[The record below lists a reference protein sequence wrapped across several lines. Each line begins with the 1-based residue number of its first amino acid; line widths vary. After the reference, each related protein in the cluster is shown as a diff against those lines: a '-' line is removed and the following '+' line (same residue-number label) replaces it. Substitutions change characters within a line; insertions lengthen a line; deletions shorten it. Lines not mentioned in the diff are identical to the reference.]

1 LVEKFI
7 FIFIGENIMKL
18 SAPKS
23 TTFII
28 ALVLVLVGVLGKLNI
43 IGAVAQ
49 YDFWLVLA
57 GFVLLALANL
67 LKDL

>member
-1 LVEKFI
+1 
-7 FIFIGENIMKL
+7 MKL

-28 ALVLVLVGVLGKLNI
+28 ALVLVLVGVLGKLDI

-67 LKDL
+67 LNDL